1 MFYNDFLVKVFHQLH
16 LPVVTIAKND
26 DERQLR
32 RLKSHEAP
40 RSNPSSFRLMQI
52 AEKYRKELREY
63 NERTLKLPVCAQTGQ
78 SRETQN
84 TKKAVQVPL
93 LSTVTSMDEVE
104 VVKETNSTSV
114 TESGLEVTSP
124 RSQETFGED

>member
-1 MFYNDFLVKVFHQLH
+1 MFYNDFLLRAFHLH
-16 LPVVTIAKND
+16 LPVVTTASNY

-32 RLKSHEAP
+32 RSKSHEPP

-63 NERTLKLPVCAQTGQ
+63 NERTLKLPVRAQTGP

-84 TKKAVQVPL
+84 TKKEVQVPL

-104 VVKETNSTSV
+104 VATQETNSV
-114 TESGLEVTSP
+114 TQSGLEVTSP
-124 RSQETFGED
+124 RSQDTFGED

>member
-40 RSNPSSFRLMQI
+40 RSNLSSFRLMQI
-52 AEKYRKELREY
+52 DEKYRKELREY
-63 NERTLKLPVCAQTGQ
+63 NERTLKFPVRAGQ

-84 TKKAVQVPL
+84 TKKEVQVPL
-93 LSTVTSMDEVE
+93 LSTVASMDEVE
-104 VVKETNSTSV
+104 VVNETNGTSV